1 MFFRD
6 ESERVSTKYKRIADA
21 KSKRAAEQD
30 GRSSRSASEELVER
44 AKQRKIT
51 ATKPKSSSDAV
62 EAIRSL
68 CQSVQETSN
77 TWFLGT
83 FIQGSRFAYLPD
95 LHRNHTSSNVL
106 SAVVDA
112 ASLASLSIET
122 NRAELMFAARQSYTE
137 AIAGINGA
145 LQASS
150 SVDCTDELLAAILL
164 LAFFESLTFE
174 GETSLSYWNAHIN
187 GAMCLVGL
195 RGTELLNSRL
205 GLELFVQLG
214 CHIRL
219 HCVQERLRIPPR
231 LLELA
236 DVAHQYLEPSDP
248 LRSSWL
254 GSSALMQ
261 DFANFRADIADGT
274 LVSPF
279 EIIEAVDALEGKIDD
294 VVARLPPEYTFQTVS
309 NIQGSAWIY
318 GNAYYIHKTHLIAQV
333 WSTIWMARLF
343 LCDVLYSQATMIGN
357 VQPSHSG
364 IILNQAELL
373 SRAEH
378 TSTQIAE
385 DLCAIAPQY
394 LPCGPTAGSVQRSQT
409 IAAGYCLI
417 WPLFTAGSKALVPAS
432 VREYVIKVLNYI
444 HDEMRIP
451 QAGKSAKMLENNVTT
466 EDFLHVFQVF

>member
-6 ESERVSTKYKRIADA
+6 ESERVSTKCKRIADA

-30 GRSSRSASEELVER
+30 DRSSRSASEELVER
-44 AKQRKIT
+44 AKQRKV
-51 ATKPKSSSDAV
+51 ARTKPKSRDDAV

-83 FIQGSRFAYLPD
+83 FVIGSRFAYLPD
-95 LHRNHTSSNVL
+95 LYRDKASDDVL

-137 AIAGINGA
+137 AITGINGA

-150 SVDCTDELLAAILL
+150 LTGCTEQLLAAILL

-174 GETSLSYWNAHIN
+174 GETSLTYWNAHIN
-187 GAMCLVGL
+187 GAMALVGL
-195 RGTELLNSRL
+195 RGAELLRSRL

-219 HCVQERLRIPPR
+219 HCIQQRLRIPPR

-236 DVAHQYLEPSDP
+236 DVAQQYLEYSDP

-254 GSSALMQ
+254 HSPSLMQ
-261 DFANFRADIADGT
+261 DFADLRADIASGT

-279 EIIEAVDALEGKIDD
+279 EIIEAVDALEHKIDD
-294 VVARLPPEYTFQTVS
+294 AVAQLPPDYAFHAVADTRRSE
-309 NIQGSAWIY
+309 WIY
-318 GNAYYIHKTHLIAQV
+318 GSTYSVHRTYLIAQA
-333 WSTIWMARLF
+333 WGTIWMARLF
-343 LCDVLYSQATMIGN
+343 LCDVLFSQATMIGN
-357 VQPSHSG
+357 VHFSNSG
-364 IILNQAELL
+364 TNLNRAELM
-373 SRAEH
+373 SRSQQ

-385 DLCAIAPQY
+385 EICAIAPQY
-394 LPCGPTAGSVQRSQT
+394 LPCGPCADSVQRSQS
-409 IAAGYCLI
+409 IAAGYILI
-417 WPLFTAGSKALVPAS
+417 WPLFTAGSKPLVPAS
-432 VREYVIKVLNYI
+432 IREYAIKVLNYL
-444 HDEMRIP
+444 HQEMRIP
-451 QAGKSAKMLENNVTT
+451 QAGKSARMLENNQMN